1 MKSNALNLSVLL
13 TLFIAFGIL
22 LSSPGLLSLDAFR
35 DSGAASF
42 IGLGLISL
50 GLGLCLFLAMDGKR
64 VAPLHWLLLAFVYL
78 VYLMREADFH
88 QAFSSESLTKL
99 DTYSLLDVP
108 LEIRLT
114 AAFVLLSMT
123 GILIYFLVRYSRSI
137 FSSMAKGENWAIALL
152 LWFLLLLCSQI
163 FDRSISTS
171 GSHWKL
177 TAIEELLEVSAALF
191 AVLAIIQFAFFARIT
206 QNTRVL

>member
-99 DTYSLLDVP
+99 DTYSLLEVP

-114 AAFVLLSMT
+114 AAVVLLSMT

>member
-22 LSSPGLLSLDAFR
+22 LSSPGLLSLDAFL

-42 IGLGLISL
+42 ISLGLISL

>member
-50 GLGLCLFLAMDGKR
+50 GLGICLFLAMDGKR
-64 VAPLHWLLLAFVYL
+64 GAPLHWLLLAFVYL

-99 DTYSLLDVP
+99 DTYSLLEVP

-114 AAFVLLSMT
+114 AAVVLLSMT
-123 GILIYFLVRYSRSI
+123 GILIYFLFRYSRSI

-171 GSHWKL
+171 GTHWKL

>member
-1 MKSNALNLSVLL
+1 MLC
-13 TLFIAFGIL
+13 
-22 LSSPGLLSLDAFR
+22 SPGLLTLDAFR

-50 GLGLCLFLAMDGKR
+50 GLGICLFLAIDGDR
-64 VAPLHWLLLAFVYL
+64 GSPLHWLLLAFVYL

-88 QAFSSESLTKL
+88 RAFSDESLTKI
-99 DTYSLLDVP
+99 DTYSLMDVP

-114 AAFVLLSMT
+114 AAVVLLCMT

-137 FSSMAKGENWAIALL
+137 FNHITRGENWAIALL

-171 GSHWKL
+171 GTHWKL

-191 AVLAIIQFAFFARIT
+191 AVLAIIQFAFLRRFKAI
-206 QNTRVL
+206 